1 MYTKQL
7 KKINLLITKFYNMKN
22 NNNFHDHFL
31 IKSNVG
37 RTSNTIKSLMICTL
51 LLLASKAL
59 AQNIITVDNNPG
71 STAAFTGLQ
80 AALDSASPN
89 DIIYVQPSAISYG
102 NIVINKAV
110 TITGRSH
117 SEPGKASIIGSI
129 SVRSSNVTLKGLN
142 IFSITHATTGPNPI
156 PFVGLS
162 IFDCAILSSASVGV
176 QAGVAVTTAN
186 NIILRGNLI
195 YGNISIF
202 NDAKNVIITNNIF
215 AGGNPLN
222 IYNALSTI
230 IGNNVFRFQS
240 NPITLN
246 NFDPSNPAVLS
257 NNMFI
262 FTFASAGSASVNFN
276 SGSYTLNNN
285 LTYEFGGGNVS
296 IAGNGNITQ
305 NNTLANTNPL
315 FTNVDRLSISS
326 FAGSSTYLPGFR
338 LADDLSLQ
346 GASPALTG
354 GTGGSEIGLFSNG
367 FLYKNLG
374 VPRGIPTLDVLSYDP
389 SVPKNGNINV
399 IIKAKAH

>member
-1 MYTKQL
+1 
-7 KKINLLITKFYNMKN
+7 MKN

-31 IKSNVG
+31 NKNNVG
-37 RTSNTIKSLMICTL
+37 RTLNTVKSLIICTL
-51 LLLASKAL
+51 LLLASKAM

-71 STAAFTGLQ
+71 STATFTGLQ
-80 AALDSASPN
+80 AALDGASPG

-102 NIVINKAV
+102 NIIINKAI
-110 TITGRSH
+110 TLTGRSH
-117 SEPGKASIIGSI
+117 SEPSKLSIIGSV
-129 SVRSSNVTLKGLN
+129 SVRSSDVTLKGLN
-142 IFSITHATTGPNPI
+142 IFSISHNTTGPNPI
-156 PFVGLS
+156 PFVDLS
-162 IFDCAILSSASVGV
+162 IFDCAILSSASFGI

-186 NIILRGNLI
+186 NIILRGNAI
-195 YGNISIF
+195 FGNISVF

-215 AGGNPLN
+215 AGSSPLN

-240 NPITLN
+240 SPITFN
-246 NFDPSNPAVLS
+246 NFDAINPVILS

-262 FTFASAGSASVNFN
+262 FTFATAGSASVNLN

-285 LTYEFGGGNVS
+285 LSYEFGGGNVS

-305 NNTLANTNPL
+305 NNTLANTNPQ
-315 FTNVDRLSISS
+315 FTNVDRLSTQS
-326 FAGSSTYLPGFR
+326 FAGSSSYNPGFR

-346 GASPALTG
+346 AGSPALTG
-354 GTGGSEIGLFSNG
+354 GTGGSEIGLFANG
-367 FLYKNLG
+367 FVYKALG